1 MASALADAGEIWAP
15 RYRQA
20 TLGAFLAEDR
30 VTAGKA
36 IDAAYRDVEQAFDAF
51 LAAQPK
57 NKPIILAGHSPAMTR
72 LLDSLNP
79 EIAAASRSEE
89 HTSELQSLIRLSSD
103 DFC

>member
-36 IDAAYRDVEQAFDAF
+36 IDAAYRDVEEAFDAF

-57 NKPIILAGHSPAMTR
+57 DTPIILAGHSRGGLHLPTPPNNR
-72 LLDSLNP
+72 
-79 EIAAASRSEE
+79 IAATTPDKRGGQRDVSGKRGPVG
-89 HTSELQSLIRLSSD
+89 
-103 DFC
+103 